1 MQKMQKDLLNYLKF
15 YKTMAKLLGN
25 RIYLEMPKK
34 EESKLIVDENTKES
48 LEKEMLKKMN
58 KLKVHSVGT
67 ANMDVKVGDVVL
79 VDPAALSKAPL
90 IPLSDD
96 EQVLL
101 VSPFDIIQI
110 W

>member
-1 MQKMQKDLLNYLKF
+1 
-15 YKTMAKLLGN
+15 MAKLLGN
-25 RIYLEMPKK
+25 RIYLEIPKK

-58 KLKVHSVGT
+58 KLKVHSIGT
-67 ANMDVKVGDVVL
+67 ANMEVKVGDYVL

-90 IPLSDD
+90 IPLS
-96 EQVLL
+96 EEETVLL

>member
-1 MQKMQKDLLNYLKF
+1 MQ
-15 YKTMAKLLGN
+15 
-25 RIYLEMPKK
+25 KK

-58 KLKVHSVGT
+58 KLKIHTVGT
-67 ANMDVKVGDVVL
+67 ANMDEELVVGAFVL
-79 VDPAALSKAPL
+79 VDPSALSKAPL
-90 IPLSDD
+90 IPLS
-96 EQVLL
+96 EEENVLL

>member
-1 MQKMQKDLLNYLKF
+1 
-15 YKTMAKLLGN
+15 MAKLLGN

-90 IPLSDD
+90 IPLSDE